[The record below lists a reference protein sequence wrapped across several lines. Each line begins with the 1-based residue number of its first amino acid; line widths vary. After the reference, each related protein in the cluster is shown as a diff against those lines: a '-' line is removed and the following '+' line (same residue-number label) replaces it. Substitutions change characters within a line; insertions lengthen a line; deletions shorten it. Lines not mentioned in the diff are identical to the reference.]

1 MSDQEADRNEVSEG
15 APAVPQVSAKSGFD
29 AQDIEKHKGIACLS
43 YVSLLFLVP
52 LLTEKESRF
61 AQFHAKQGMAL
72 FIAWVVIAL
81 MLRTIPMFGGFILVP
96 VLNLAFIVVSV
107 IAIIKTLGGEAWEIP
122 GASLITKK
130 LNF

>member
-1 MSDQEADRNEVSEG
+1 MSNQETAQNETPESSLG
-15 APAVPQVSAKSGFD
+15 APQASTQSRFD

-72 FIAWVVIAL
+72 FIAWVLSTLVL
-81 MLRTIPMFGGFILVP
+81 GVIPMFGWMLLP
-96 VLNLAFIVVSV
+96 VVNLFCIIVS
-107 IAIIKTLGGEAWEIP
+107 IIGIIKTLRGEAWEIP
-122 GASLITKK
+122 GVSLITKN

>member
-43 YVSLLFLVP
+43 YISLLFLVP
-52 LLTEKESRF
+52 LLTEKESKF

-72 FIAWVVIAL
+72 FIVWVVADL
-81 MLRTIPMFGGFILVP
+81 VLGVIPMLGWMLVP
-96 VLNLAFIVVSV
+96 VANLFFVIVS
-107 IAIIKTLGGEAWEIP
+107 IIGIIKTLGGEAWEIP
-122 GASLITKK
+122 GVSVITKK
-130 LNF
+130 INL